1 MRIERPVRLA
11 VSDDGAGIPAE
22 IATRIFDPFYT
33 TKGEGT
39 GLGLSVVHSVIANAG
54 GRVVVSSEPGQG
66 TTFRIELAPDPGPS
80 VQKGVP

>member
-1 MRIERPVRLA
+1 MCIRD
-11 VSDDGAGIPAE
+11 STGTGISGDHVG
-22 IATRIFDPFYT
+22 RIFDPFFT
-33 TKGEGT
+33 TKQPGEGT